1 MLYAIVAVLVII
13 ADQWVKFGVQSNVA
27 LLDGGS
33 KELIPGILSLVNVHN
48 DGAAFSFLAGG
59 GARIYFIILTGV
71 FVLAVIIALATNF
84 ISGRLARW
92 SIVLVAA
99 GGLSN
104 CIDRVMNGYVQDMFK
119 TDFINFPVF
128 NLADV
133 FITVFCLLFV
143 LAILFER
150 ERDEDDD
157 YDDLYDED
165 EDEDLPRRPSAKERR
180 AARVA
185 AKQEAA
191 EARASKKA
199 RRDREDDEYEEY
211 KAARAARQRQAQQAQ
226 ASRSAAQPAP
236 QRPAQPSAKP
246 AQSDDV
252 DPFAEWERA
261 NARVQSEQRSSAPAA
276 RPAAPTA
283 KPAQPA
289 ARPAAPAS
297 RPAAPAAKPAAP
309 AARPA
314 AQPAAKPAAPAAR
327 PAAQPAAKPAA
338 PAPAP
343 KAEAEEEFSLEDIL
357 AEFK

>member
-13 ADQWVKFGVQSNVA
+13 ADQWVKFGVQSNPA
-27 LLDGGS
+27 LLNGGS

-48 DGAAFSFLAGG
+48 DGAAFSFLSGG

-133 FITVFCLLFV
+133 FITVFCLIFV

-150 ERDEDDD
+150 EPEEAEAL
-157 YDDLYDED
+157 DDLYDED
-165 EDEDLPRRPSAKERR
+165 DEDDLPRRPSAKERR
-180 AARVA
+180 AARAA
-185 AKQEAA
+185 AKAEAA
-191 EARASKKA
+191 EEKAGRKA

-211 KAARAARQRQAQQAQ
+211 KAQRAARQRQQSTPK
-226 ASRSAAQPAP
+226 ASTQHSA
-236 QRPAQPSAKP
+236 QRPAQRPAK
-246 AQSDDV
+246 AAEE

-261 NARVQSEQRSSAPAA
+261 NARVRSQESSARTAA
-276 RPAAPTA
+276 
-283 KPAQPA
+283 Q
-289 ARPAAPAS
+289 
-297 RPAAPAAKPAAP
+297 
-309 AARPA
+309 RPA
-314 AQPAAKPAAPAAR
+314 AQPVRRPAQSEAKPAQHPV
-327 PAAQPAAKPAA
+327 QPAQSA
-338 PAPAP
+338 PKPAP
-343 KAEAEEEFSLEDIL
+343 KEEPKATSSSEEFSLEDIL